1 MDCVFT
7 RNIEIANNVLEITK
21 VIRNERERLMEELP
35 NSPTLRTVVLDLTRI
50 ADNGAGI
57 AVIAIN
63 RALEKT
69 SKICA
74 IITSED

>member
-1 MDCVFT
+1 MRRV
-7 RNIEIANNVLEITK
+7 VLE
-21 VIRNERERLMEELP
+21 
-35 NSPTLRTVVLDLTRI
+35 LTRI

-69 SKICA
+69 SKFCA
-74 IITSED
+74 IITPEG